1 MRMQLRLTYLFC
13 LLVGLSFGQSDSTV
27 VDTAEVKLDP
37 VSVKF
42 MYSYY
47 EQDGL
52 HSAVTGGIGDERLK
66 DNAIKVNAFI
76 PLNKKTDFNILVGID
91 LYTSA
96 STDNIDNEFDY
107 YVETSAS
114 YADERKYG
122 NISVTRKNEKKKRS
136 LQLGIGG
143 STEWDVNSVNADLTY
158 SKQTK
163 DENTGFQFKG
173 SYFRDDWD
181 LIYPVEFRIDALNGG
196 NYLDEHVRHL
206 YNGAF
211 SVQHNF
217 SKRFKAMISLES
229 VYQSGLLSTPFHR
242 VYFGDSLSHDIER
255 LPNHK
260 LKIPVT
266 FFANYYVSKYLITK
280 LSYRY
285 YWDDFQ
291 LSAHTAEVQFPV
303 RVFPFVR
310 VTPFY
315 RFHTQTAAKYFK
327 PFGQHVASDEF
338 YTSDYDLSGFTAHKV
353 GVGLQYSPLY
363 GIFKKH
369 HPPSKKHELIFKK
382 VEFRTAKYFRYND
395 EGLIFKA
402 YIASLQMTFLID

>member
-1 MRMQLRLTYLFC
+1 MRLQLILTYSLCC
-13 LLVGLSFGQSDSTV
+13 LGFLSTSQTDPPASDTV
-27 VDTAEVKLDP
+27 KKLDP
-37 VSVKF
+37 VKIDF

-52 HSAVTGGIGDERLK
+52 HSPVTGGIGDERLK
-66 DNAIKVNAFI
+66 DNAFKISAYI

-96 STDNIDNEFDY
+96 STDNIDNEYDY

-122 NISVTRKNEKKKRS
+122 NIGITRKNAEKRRS
-136 LQLGIGG
+136 FGVNVGM
-143 STEWDVNSVNADLTY
+143 STEWDVNSINIDASY
-158 SKQTK
+158 SKESK
-163 DENTGFQFKG
+163 DKNTAIQIKG

-181 LIYPVEFRIDALNGG
+181 LIYPTEFRIDALNGG
-196 NYLDEHVRHL
+196 HYLTEHIRHL
-206 YNGAF
+206 VNGTF

-217 SKRFKAMISLES
+217 SKRLKAMISLES

-242 VYFGDSLSHDIER
+242 VYFGDSVAHDIER

-266 FFANYYVSKYLITK
+266 LFANYYISKHLITR

-291 LSAHTAEVQFPV
+291 LNAHTIEIQLPV
-303 RVFPFVR
+303 KILPF
-310 VTPFY
+310 THLIPFY
-315 RFHTQTAAKYFK
+315 RYHTQTAAKYFK
-327 PFGQHVASDEF
+327 PFAQHQETETY
-338 YTSDYDLSGFTAHKV
+338 YTSDFDLSAFTAHKV
-353 GVGLQYSPLY
+353 GIGLQYSPLY
-363 GIFKKH
+363 GIFRKKDKPAKKH
-369 HPPSKKHELIFKK
+369 AFIFKK
-382 VEFRTAKYFRYND
+382 IELRTAKYFRYNQD
-395 EGLIFKA
+395 GLIFKA
-402 YIASLQMTFLID
+402 YIASLGMTFLID